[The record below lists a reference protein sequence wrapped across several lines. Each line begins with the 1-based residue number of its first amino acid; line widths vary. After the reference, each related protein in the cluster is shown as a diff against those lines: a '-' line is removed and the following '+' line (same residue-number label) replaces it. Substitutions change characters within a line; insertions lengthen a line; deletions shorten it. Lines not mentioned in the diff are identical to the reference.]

1 MILLISGATHT
12 GKTVL
17 AQRILEACHIPYISL
32 DLLKMGFIRSG
43 CTTLTPEDDE
53 ALTAY
58 MWPIVREMIKTA
70 IENKQHLVI
79 EGGYIPFDWKMYFDE
94 SYRQDIYYCCLIMT
108 ERYIQNHLDDI
119 LQFAS
124 VIERR
129 VDDSD
134 CTKER
139 LIAENR
145 HYLAMCLACGCP
157 YFLIDSSY
165 DVDIR
170 EVLLTMGCHLL

>member
-12 GKTVL
+12 GKTAL

-79 EGGYIPFDWKMYFDE
+79 EGGYIPFDWKMY
-94 SYRQDIYYCCLIMT
+94 
-108 ERYIQNHLDDI
+108 LDDI